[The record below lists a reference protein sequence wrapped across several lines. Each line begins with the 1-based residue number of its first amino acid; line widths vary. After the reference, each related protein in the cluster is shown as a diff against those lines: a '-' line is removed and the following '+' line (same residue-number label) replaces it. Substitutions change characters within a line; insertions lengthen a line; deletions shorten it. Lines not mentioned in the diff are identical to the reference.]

1 MYNQRLSWFF
11 NHHFII
17 TFFTLNIAIKNSSL
31 NESTIIWAVTCSILL
46 HILFF
51 GVVPNFKFD
60 VAKKTPDQL
69 TVEIVNPK
77 PPEPLT
83 IPEPSKPVKPKPV
96 EPEHVEKIQLTPE
109 SIKPAPKK
117 ELKPKPAP
125 VPNINPEPTQAERL
139 PLDLPAPPNVI
150 AAEPKLDAPQSIT
163 APPPPPLSSP
173 LSPPEA
179 PKKNEPSQN
188 DINAALSQ
196 YSSTLGRAI
205 SQHKDY
211 PNIAKMRGWQGNCSL
226 DLKLDGS
233 GNVLSA
239 SVKESSGYDV
249 LDNQALEMA
258 RKAAPF
264 PAPPEVLRDRN
275 FNLTVPVSFKLE

>member
-1 MYNQRLSWFF
+1 MN
-11 NHHFII
+11 I
-17 TFFTLNIAIKNSSL
+17 TIKNSSL

-51 GVVPNFKFD
+51 VVVPNFKFD
-60 VAKKTPDQL
+60 VTKKTPDWL

-77 PPEPLT
+77 PPEAVV
-83 IPEPSKPVKPKPV
+83 IPEPPKPV
-96 EPEHVEKIQLTPE
+96 EK
-109 SIKPAPKK
+109 IKPAPERIKTLPKK
-117 ELKPKPAP
+117 ELEPEPTP
-125 VPNINPEPTQAERL
+125 VQNIRPEPEPTQAK
-139 PLDLPAPPNVI
+139 PPSPPSVITAAPKVDAPPI
-150 AAEPKLDAPQSIT
+150 IT
-163 APPPPPLSSP
+163 APPPPPEP
-173 LSPPEA
+173 
-179 PKKNEPSQN
+179 PKKIEPSQD
-188 DINAALSQ
+188 DIKAALGQ

-205 SQHKDY
+205 AKHKQY
-211 PNIAKMRGWQGNCSL
+211 PKIAQIRGWQGDCLL

-239 SVKESSGYDV
+239 SVKKSSGHEA

-264 PAPPEVLRDRN
+264 PAPPDVLRDRS